1 MMDHASEPK
10 KATFKPRKPHSKK
23 AHSIREKVIAY
34 IFLVLCSIFFVVPL
48 IWMLLTALKS
58 TEDLQAGVFF
68 PTKLYWDN
76 FKTAVKSVPFGQ
88 YTFNSLY
95 YALFATIG
103 TVFSC
108 TITSYAFA
116 KLNWP
121 GRDKLFMV
129 LIATMVIPSQIIQIP
144 LYIIYFKLGWIDTYN
159 PLIIPLWFGV
169 GQAANIFL
177 LRQFFM
183 GIPNSLKESA
193 RLDGAN
199 EFQIFWTIMLPLVRQ
214 MLVVVAIMTFLNCW
228 NDFYNPL
235 LYIND
240 SNLFPLAYAIRTFAT
255 QYSNQNNLI
264 MAASLIMT
272 VPSLIL
278 FFLAQKQIVG
288 SVAHTG
294 TKG

>member
-1 MMDHASEPK
+1 
-10 KATFKPRKPHSKK
+10 
-23 AHSIREKVIAY
+23 
-34 IFLVLCSIFFVVPL
+34 
-48 IWMLLTALKS
+48 
-58 TEDLQAGVFF
+58 
-68 PTKLYWDN
+68 
-76 FKTAVKSVPFGQ
+76 
-88 YTFNSLY
+88 
-95 YALFATIG
+95 
-103 TVFSC
+103 
-108 TITSYAFA
+108 
-116 KLNWP
+116 
-121 GRDKLFMV
+121 
-129 LIATMVIPSQIIQIP
+129 
-144 LYIIYFKLGWIDTYN
+144 
-159 PLIIPLWFGV
+159 
-169 GQAANIFL
+169 
-177 LRQFFM
+177 
-183 GIPNSLKESA
+183 
-193 RLDGAN
+193 
-199 EFQIFWTIMLPLVRQ
+199 MLPLVRQ

>member
-1 MMDHASEPK
+1 
-10 KATFKPRKPHSKK
+10 
-23 AHSIREKVIAY
+23 
-34 IFLVLCSIFFVVPL
+34 
-48 IWMLLTALKS
+48 
-58 TEDLQAGVFF
+58 
-68 PTKLYWDN
+68 
-76 FKTAVKSVPFGQ
+76 
-88 YTFNSLY
+88 
-95 YALFATIG
+95 
-103 TVFSC
+103 
-108 TITSYAFA
+108 
-116 KLNWP
+116 
-121 GRDKLFMV
+121 MV

>member
-1 MMDHASEPK
+1 MEESK
-10 KATFKPRKPHSKK
+10 KIAIEHKKPRSKK
-23 AHSIREKVIAY
+23 ARAIEEKVVAY
-34 IFLVLCSIFFVVPL
+34 ILLAICSLFFIVPL
-48 IWMLLTALKS
+48 LWMLITALKS
-58 TEDLQAGVFF
+58 TEDLQSGVFF
-68 PTKLYWDN
+68 PTALYWEN
-76 FKTAVKSVPFGQ
+76 FKTAVESVAFGQ

-95 YALFATIG
+95 YAIFATIG

-108 TITSYAFA
+108 TITSYAFS

-121 GRDKLFMV
+121 GRDKVFMV
-129 LIATMVIPSQIIQIP
+129 LIGTMVIPSQIIQIP
-144 LYIIYFKLGWIDTYN
+144 LYIIYYKLGWIDTYN

-199 EFQIFWTIMLPLVRQ
+199 EFEIFWTIMLPLVRQ
-214 MLVVVAIMTFLNCW
+214 MLVVVAIMSFLNCW

-272 VPSLIL
+272 LPSLVL
-278 FFLAQKQIVG
+278 FFIAQKQIVG

-294 TKG
+294 VKG